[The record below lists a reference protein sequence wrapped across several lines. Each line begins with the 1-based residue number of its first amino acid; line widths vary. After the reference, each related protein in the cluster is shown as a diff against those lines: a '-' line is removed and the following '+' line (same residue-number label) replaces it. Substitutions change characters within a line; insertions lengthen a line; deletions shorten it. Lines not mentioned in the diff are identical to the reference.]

1 MTRKALGKGLSALL
15 KDQESTA
22 EPDQR
27 ELDVDL
33 LEPNR
38 FQPRQVFSES
48 KLEEL
53 AQSIRTHGFIQ
64 PIVVRRA
71 GDRYQIIAGE
81 RRWRAAQRLGL
92 SRVPVAVKSISDVDL
107 LEVSLIENIQREN
120 LNPIEEA
127 KAYHRLSHEFGLTQ
141 EQVAQRTGK
150 DRSTVTNFLRLLKLP
165 KEVQRMVLEDRL
177 SMGHAR
183 AVLGLEGANEQR
195 AVAEKTVEF
204 GWSVR
209 QVEKVIA
216 ARKAPVQPK
225 KTKRVDPN
233 VRAATETLER
243 SLGTRV
249 RIVERGKKGRIE
261 IEYHSQEEL
270 QRLYERLVK
279 VNQRDDLEVPGPEL

>member
-1 MTRKALGKGLSALL
+1 MTRQALGKGLSALL
-15 KDQESTA
+15 KDRESTT

-27 ELDVDL
+27 ELDIDL

-38 FQPRQVFSES
+38 FQPRQTFSEVR
-48 KLEEL
+48 LDEL

-92 SRVPVAVKSISDVDL
+92 ARVPVMVKSVSDDKL

-141 EQVAQRTGK
+141 EQVAQRTSK

-165 KEVQRMVLEDRL
+165 KEVQLMVSEDRL

-183 AVLGLEGANEQR
+183 AILGMEGSSEQR
-195 AVAEKTVEF
+195 ALAEKTIES

-216 ARKAPVQPK
+216 ASKAPVQPK
-225 KTKRVDPN
+225 KAKRVDPN

-243 SLGTRV
+243 ALGTRV
-249 RIVERGKKGRIE
+249 RIVEKGKKGRIE
-261 IEYHSQEEL
+261 IEYYSPEEL
-270 QRLYERLVK
+270 QRLYERLA
-279 VNQRDDLEVPGPEL
+279 NQTHDHDSEV

>member
-1 MTRKALGKGLSALL
+1 
-15 KDQESTA
+15 
-22 EPDQR
+22 
-27 ELDVDL
+27 
-33 LEPNR
+33 
-38 FQPRQVFSES
+38 
-48 KLEEL
+48 
-53 AQSIRTHGFIQ
+53 
-64 PIVVRRA
+64 
-71 GDRYQIIAGE
+71 
-81 RRWRAAQRLGL
+81 
-92 SRVPVAVKSISDVDL
+92 
-107 LEVSLIENIQREN
+107 
-120 LNPIEEA
+120 
-127 KAYHRLSHEFGLTQ
+127 
-141 EQVAQRTGK
+141 
-150 DRSTVTNFLRLLKLP
+150 
-165 KEVQRMVLEDRL
+165 MVLEDRL

-183 AVLGLEGANEQR
+183 AVLGLEGASEQR

-216 ARKAPVQPK
+216 ASKAPDQPK
-225 KTKRVDPN
+225 KTKRIDPN

>member
-22 EPDQR
+22 EAELR

-38 FQPRQVFSES
+38 FQPRQVFSEP

-53 AQSIRTHGFIQ
+53 AQSIRAHGFIQ
-64 PIVVRRA
+64 PLVVRRV
-71 GDRYQIIAGE
+71 GDRYHIIAGE

-92 SRVPVAVKSISDVDL
+92 SRVPVAIRSISDVDL

-165 KEVQRMVLEDRL
+165 KEVQQMVLEDRL

-183 AVLGLEGANEQR
+183 AVLGLEGPNEQR
-195 AVAEKTVEF
+195 AMAERTVEF

-216 ARKAPVQPK
+216 ARNAPHLPK
-225 KTKRVDPN
+225 KSKRVDPN

-249 RIVERGKKGRIE
+249 RIVEKGKKGRIE
-261 IEYHSQEEL
+261 IEYHSHEEL
-270 QRLYERLVK
+270 QRLYERLVNPRGD
-279 VNQRDDLEVPGPEL
+279 VEATGPER

>member
-15 KDQESTA
+15 RDRESTT
-22 EPDQR
+22 ESDQR

-38 FQPRQVFSES
+38 FQPRQVFSET

-71 GDRYQIIAGE
+71 GERYEIIAGE
-81 RRWRAAQRLGL
+81 RRWRAAQLLGL
-92 SRVPVAVKSISDVDL
+92 SRVPVTIKSVSDESL

-127 KAYHRLSHEFGLTQ
+127 KAYHRLSQEFELTQ

-165 KEVQRMVLEDRL
+165 REVQQMVLEDRL

-183 AVLGLEGANEQR
+183 AILGIEGAGEQR
-195 AVAEKTVEF
+195 KLAEETIKY

-216 ARKAPVQPK
+216 GLKSPAEPQKMR
-225 KTKRVDPN
+225 RVDPN

-249 RIVERGKKGRIE
+249 RIVQKGKKGRIE
-261 IEYHSQEEL
+261 IEFYSQEEL
-270 QRLYERLVK
+270 QRLYERLVH
-279 VNQRDDLEVPGPEL
+279 QSDDLEELSMDQ

>member
-15 KDQESTA
+15 RDRESTT
-22 EPDQR
+22 ESDQR
-27 ELDVDL
+27 EIDIDL

-38 FQPRQVFSES
+38 FQPRQVFLEA

-71 GDRYQIIAGE
+71 GERYQIIAGE

-92 SRVPVAVKSISDVDL
+92 SRVPVAIKSISDESL

-127 KAYHRLSHEFGLTQ
+127 KAYHRLSQEFELTQ

-165 KEVQRMVLEDRL
+165 KEVQQLVLEDQL

-183 AVLGLEGANEQR
+183 AILAMEGASEQR
-195 AVAEKTVEF
+195 RLAEQTIKF
-204 GWSVR
+204 AWSVR
-209 QVEKVIA
+209 QVEKMIA
-216 ARKAPVQPK
+216 ARKSPVEPK
-225 KTKRVDPN
+225 KMKRVDPN

-249 RIVERGKKGRIE
+249 RIVEKGKKGRIE
-261 IEYHSQEEL
+261 IEYYSQEEL
-270 QRLYERLVK
+270 QRLYERLV
-279 VNQRDDLEVPGPEL
+279 NQPDDLKGLGTEQ

>member
-15 KDQESTA
+15 KDRESTT
-22 EPDQR
+22 ESDQR
-27 ELDVDL
+27 DLDIDL

-38 FQPRQVFSES
+38 FQPRQMFSEA

-92 SRVPVAVKSISDVDL
+92 ARVPVTIKPISDDKL

-127 KAYHRLSHEFGLTQ
+127 KAYHRLTHEFGLTQ

-165 KEVQRMVLEDRL
+165 KEVQSMVLEDRL

-183 AVLGLEGANEQR
+183 AILAMEGSSEQR
-195 AVAEKTVEF
+195 ALAEKTVEY

-216 ARKAPVQPK
+216 ASNAPIQPK

-249 RIVERGKKGRIE
+249 RIVERGTKGRIE
-261 IEYHSQEEL
+261 IEYYSPEEL
-270 QRLYERLVK
+270 QRLYERLV
-279 VNQRDDLEVPGPEL
+279 NQTDHLSSAVPEV

>member
-1 MTRKALGKGLSALL
+1 MTRQALGKGLSALL
-15 KDQESTA
+15 KDRESSTDS
-22 EPDQR
+22 DQR
-27 ELDVDL
+27 ELDIDM

-38 FQPRQVFSES
+38 FQPRQVFSEA

-53 AQSIRTHGFIQ
+53 AQSIRAHGFIQ
-64 PIVVRRA
+64 PIVVRRT
-71 GDRYQIIAGE
+71 GERYQIIAGE

-92 SRVPVAVKSISDVDL
+92 SRVPVAIKSVSEESL

-127 KAYHRLSHEFGLTQ
+127 SAYLRLSQEFGLTQ
-141 EQVAQRTGK
+141 EEVAQRTGK

-165 KEVQRMVLEDRL
+165 REVQQMVLEGLL

-183 AVLGLEGANEQR
+183 AILGVEGEKEQLALADR
-195 AVAEKTVEF
+195 AMEN

-209 QVEKVIA
+209 QVEKIIA
-216 ARKAPVQPK
+216 AHKSPVEPK
-225 KTKRVDPN
+225 QTKRVDPN

-249 RIVERGKKGRIE
+249 RIVEKGKKGRIE

-270 QRLYERLVK
+270 QRLYERLV
-279 VNQRDDLEVPGPEL
+279 NQETPPARD

>member
-38 FQPRQVFSES
+38 FQPRQVFSEPR
-48 KLEEL
+48 LEEL

-165 KEVQRMVLEDRL
+165 KDVQQMVLEDRL

-183 AVLGLEGANEQR
+183 AVLGLEGADEQR
-195 AVAEKTVEF
+195 AIAEKTVEF

-216 ARKAPVQPK
+216 ASKAPDQPK

-270 QRLYERLVK
+270 QRLYERLV
-279 VNQRDDLEVPGPEL
+279 NGRDDLDPPSPER

>member
-15 KDQESTA
+15 RDREPTTES
-22 EPDQR
+22 DQR
-27 ELDVDL
+27 EIDIDL

-38 FQPRQVFSES
+38 FQPRQVFLEA

-53 AQSIRTHGFIQ
+53 AQSIRVHGFIQ

-71 GDRYQIIAGE
+71 GERYQIIAGE

-92 SRVPVAVKSISDVDL
+92 SRVPVVIRSISDESL

-127 KAYHRLSHEFGLTQ
+127 KAYHCLSHEFELTQ
-141 EQVAQRTGK
+141 EEVAQRTGK

-165 KEVQRMVLEDRL
+165 EEVQQMVLDDQL

-183 AVLGLEGANEQR
+183 AILAMEGANEQR
-195 AVAEKTVEF
+195 RLGEQTFKF

-209 QVEKVIA
+209 QVEKMVA
-216 ARKAPVQPK
+216 VSKASGGPK
-225 KTKRVDPN
+225 EMKRVDPN

-249 RIVERGKKGRIE
+249 RIVEKGKKGRIE
-261 IEYHSQEEL
+261 IEYYSQEEL
-270 QRLYERLVK
+270 QRLYERLV
-279 VNQRDDLEVPGPEL
+279 NQSSDSRDLGAEP

>member
-1 MTRKALGKGLSALL
+1 ML
-15 KDQESTA
+15 KDRESTA
-22 EPDQR
+22 ESDPR

-38 FQPRQVFSES
+38 FQPRQAFSEA

-64 PIVVRRA
+64 PIVVRPA
-71 GDRYQIIAGE
+71 GDRYQIVAGE

-92 SRVPVAVKSISDVDL
+92 SRVPVAIKSISDHDL

-127 KAYHRLSHEFGLTQ
+127 KAYHRLSQEFGLTQ

-165 KEVQRMVLEDRL
+165 KEIQQMVLEDRL

-183 AVLGLEGANEQR
+183 AILAMEGASEQR
-195 AVAEKTVEF
+195 ALAEKTVES

-216 ARKAPVQPK
+216 ASKAPNQPK

-261 IEYHSQEEL
+261 IEYYSQEDL
-270 QRLYERLVK
+270 QRLYERLV
-279 VNQRDDLEVPGPEL
+279 NETNDRTGRGSEP

>member
-15 KDQESTA
+15 RDREPTTES
-22 EPDQR
+22 DQR
-27 ELDVDL
+27 EIDIDL

-38 FQPRQVFSES
+38 FQPRQVFLEA

-53 AQSIRTHGFIQ
+53 AQSIRVHGFIQ

-71 GDRYQIIAGE
+71 GERYQIIAGE

-92 SRVPVAVKSISDVDL
+92 SRVPVVIRSISDESL

-127 KAYHRLSHEFGLTQ
+127 KAYHRLSHEFELTQ
-141 EQVAQRTGK
+141 EEVAQRTGK
-150 DRSTVTNFLRLLKLP
+150 DRSTVANFLRLLKLP
-165 KEVQRMVLEDRL
+165 EEVQQMVLDDQL

-183 AVLGLEGANEQR
+183 AILAMEGANEQR
-195 AVAEKTVEF
+195 RLAEQTVKF

-209 QVEKVIA
+209 QVENMVA
-216 ARKAPVQPK
+216 VSKAPVRPK
-225 KTKRVDPN
+225 EKKRVDPN

-249 RIVERGKKGRIE
+249 RIVEKGKKGRIE
-261 IEYHSQEEL
+261 IEYYSQEEL
-270 QRLYERLVK
+270 QRLYERLV
-279 VNQRDDLEVPGPEL
+279 NQSSDSRDLGAEP

>member
-15 KDQESTA
+15 RDRESTTDS
-22 EPDQR
+22 DQR
-27 ELDVDL
+27 EVDVDL

-38 FQPRQVFSES
+38 FQPRQGFSDAR
-48 KLEEL
+48 LEEL

-64 PIVVRRA
+64 PIVARRA
-71 GDRYQIIAGE
+71 GDRYEIIAGE

-92 SRVPVAVKSISDVDL
+92 SQVPVAIKSISDHDL
-107 LEVSLIENIQREN
+107 LAVSLIENIQREN

-127 KAYHRLSHEFGLTQ
+127 KAYHRLSQESGLTQ

-150 DRSTVTNFLRLLKLP
+150 DRSTVANFLRLLKLP
-165 KEVQRMVLEDRL
+165 KEVQQMVLEDRL

-183 AVLGLEGANEQR
+183 AILAIEGPSEQQTL
-195 AVAEKTVEF
+195 AEKTVEF

-216 ARKAPVQPK
+216 AARAGQPK
-225 KTKRVDPN
+225 GTKRVDPN

-261 IEYHSQEEL
+261 IEYYSQEEL
-270 QRLYERLVK
+270 QRLYERLV
-279 VNQRDDLEVPGPEL
+279 NQADDRTGQGLKP